1 MAVASALLRIPL
13 TRLLSVGLFTALLG
27 GGGYVGYR
35 AMRSDIAADVYRQRL
50 EELAGEYESLRTT
63 FNEAVRRTAV
73 TELLVQDGRL
83 SVVIIDAQGQRTTIE
98 TILDPSSEIYVD
110 YVVIDGR
117 LLIRRV
123 FDSYT
128 PPMSAIV
135 LDAELEFVDWNDPRA
150 QEGKAVYRALQ
161 EGRWIV
167 SATGNGA
174 LGLVR
179 LGDVGSTEPVEL
191 TPAPPVR
198 DFEEILEELDTS
210 IREIGPGDVWK
221 RVTGSTPETPPN

>member
-1 MAVASALLRIPL
+1 MSAASALLRIPL

-50 EELAGEYESLRTT
+50 EQLAGEYETLRTT

-73 TELLVQDGRL
+73 TELLVEDGRL
-83 SVVIIDAQGQRTTIE
+83 SVAIVT
-98 TILDPSSEIYVD
+98 SEIYVD

-128 PPMSAIV
+128 PPMSAVV
-135 LDAELEFVDWNDPRA
+135 LDTELEFVDWNDPRA
-150 QEGKAVYRALQ
+150 QEGKAVYRALE
-161 EGRWIV
+161 EGRWVV
-167 SATGNGA
+167 SATGNGS
-174 LGLVR
+174 LGLIR
-179 LGDVGSTEPVEL
+179 LGDIDTTQPAEL

-198 DFEEILEELDTS
+198 TFEEILEELDTS
-210 IREIGPGDVWK
+210 IRDIGPGDVWK
-221 RVTGSTPETPPN
+221 RVTGGNPEPRGD